1 MKKSSRLIAAILA
14 AGMLA
19 SFAGCQNGSSDQT
32 ATTEKVTIPVTTS
45 AETTAPSTSAEEL
58 VKTIDLKALT
68 PIYEDGDDF
77 AGSWKI
83 TDGAGSQ
90 YQSFVYQFDGKNV
103 ARLIIGTM
111 GYLQKYQLKPE
122 SKSFTTQL
130 MFGIN
135 GEYTYEISGDKK
147 TITLKNT
154 KSGETTTLTKQ
165 ENYSCVPSAEKGDI
179 DEKLLGAWQDGDG
192 GYLYFDRSGVMY
204 ELQKGMSFTF
214 YNYSAGDGVINGVYN
229 MDGEQK
235 ISYKY
240 SVDDATL
247 NYNDYKYTR
256 CSAADI
262 KEME

>member
-1 MKKSSRLIAAILA
+1 MKKLSRLIAAILA

-19 SFAGCQNGSSDQT
+19 SFAGCQNGSSDRT

-83 TDGAGSQ
+83 TDGVGSQ

-103 ARLIIGTM
+103 ARMIIGTM

-154 KSGETTTLTKQ
+154 KSGETTTLTKP
-165 ENYSCVPSAEKGDI
+165 EN
-179 DEKLLGAWQDGDG
+179 
-192 GYLYFDRSGVMY
+192 
-204 ELQKGMSFTF
+204 
-214 YNYSAGDGVINGVYN
+214 
-229 MDGEQK
+229 
-235 ISYKY
+235 
-240 SVDDATL
+240 
-247 NYNDYKYTR
+247 
-256 CSAADI
+256 
-262 KEME
+262 